1 MNDPNDASAVAKA
14 TVEFAIH
21 ILRKM
26 QGIPLDVKDRKPYV
40 EVKIGIN
47 SGSAISG
54 IVGAKKPQ
62 FVVVGDTVNT
72 AARMKSTN
80 PSADR
85 IHISQATHNLI
96 ADETCFEW
104 SSRKTMVKG
113 KGEMDT
119 FLLEKYVESEKEQ
132 RRRSTA
138 GVASMADMASGGHK
152 MP

>member
-1 MNDPNDASAVAKA
+1 MNDPNDAASVAKA

-21 ILRKM
+21 ILQKM
-26 QGIPLDVKDRKPYV
+26 QQIPLD
-40 EVKIGIN
+40 
-47 SGSAISG
+47 
-54 IVGAKKPQ
+54 AKKPQ

-80 PSADR
+80 PSANR
-85 IHISQATHNLI
+85 IHISKATHQLI
-96 ADETCFEW
+96 EDESCFEW

-138 GVASMADMASGGHK
+138 GLAGMADMASGGMAR
-152 MP
+152 MPTNKQRSGSIER